1 MSCLRR
7 GLTAHALAAQGS
19 AGWLKVLIGFGT
31 FCWVTVA
38 SVGLGLLSGAL
49 SAIITRWWWI
59 RGVVHAEILV
69 LAALPY
75 MTYVGAEAL
84 DVSGIMSLFVCG
96 MMVRQPSHTTILG
109 SEPLT
114 EAAHHDQTTRFQ
126 TEPQGR
132 RLLSHVSHG
141 SLSRVRLRAD
151 EPLLPVQHHSR
162 G

>member
-1 MSCLRR
+1 MPQTVGQQQLSLSCLPPPRPDSACLSLR
-7 GLTAHALAAQGS
+7 SQGS

-49 SAIITRWWWI
+49 SAVITRWWWI

-96 MMVRQPSHTTILG
+96 MVVRQPPPTFPTRQSL
-109 SEPLT
+109 
-114 EAAHHDQTTRFQ
+114 DQ
-126 TEPQGR
+126 
-132 RLLSHVSHG
+132 
-141 SLSRVRLRAD
+141 SL
-151 EPLLPVQHHSR
+151 
-162 G
+162 

>member
-1 MSCLRR
+1 MQPCPRRWVNSSSLCPCPVCPRR
-7 GLTAHALAAQGS
+7 GLTALVVAAQGS

-49 SAIITRWWWI
+49 SAVITRWWWI

-96 MMVRQPSHTTILG
+96 MVVRQPPPTFPARQSL
-109 SEPLT
+109 
-114 EAAHHDQTTRFQ
+114 DQ
-126 TEPQGR
+126 
-132 RLLSHVSHG
+132 
-141 SLSRVRLRAD
+141 SL
-151 EPLLPVQHHSR
+151 
-162 G
+162 

>member
-96 MMVRQPSHTTILG
+96 MMVRQTT
-109 SEPLT
+109 P
-114 EAAHHDQTTRFQ
+114 
-126 TEPQGR
+126 P
-132 RLLSHVSHG
+132 
-141 SLSRVRLRAD
+141 
-151 EPLLPVQHHSR
+151 LPVRQSLDQSLVTRMRITTKPPPSPGLTKTSIGHTCHTVL
-162 G
+162 